1 MGPVS
6 RVDEV
11 DNIIVGFHYIWRTK
25 GPSGDNGRSEMELT
39 AQA

>member
-1 MGPVS
+1 MS

-11 DNIIVGFHYIWRTK
+11 DNIILGFDYIWRAK
-25 GPSGDNGRSEMELT
+25 GPSGGNGRNEMELT